1 MPHGRQSGMRRQ
13 VHRDSFG
20 EVVEENATIGPAVVG
35 SDDTVVD
42 GGGGRHC
49 ELVRT
54 CNTLMRDAYLRA
66 NALLQSLHWKGRTS

>member
-1 MPHGRQSGMRRQ
+1 MRRQ